1 MLSYLT
7 PPKPNPTG
15 SQLVRLDTVPLKDR
29 QAALHKLMSQG
40 AITAEEC
47 ESLLDLVVDP
57 GDHSTRIA
65 A

>member
-7 PPKPNPTG
+7 PPKAQPVGTT
-15 SQLVRLDTVPLKDR
+15 LVRLDSIPLKDR

-40 AITAEEC
+40 AITAEES
-47 ESLLDLVVDP
+47 EALLDLIVDP